1 MNVDCELSLQ
11 ALQHLLRL
19 IKEPKSRKQKAF
31 MVLRSSKGNKR
42 FKVQNRAIS
51 GIRNR
56 WLIVQKIQRMS
67 DTFFKKYFRMDR
79 ESFKILLDTIKERIS
94 VKSFNRCKLRTIDP
108 SIKLA
113 LALRFLAGG
122 SYLDLAFAF
131 DIPYNTIMGYVWEV
145 LEAIDYNLHIMFH
158 I

>member
-19 IKEPKSRKQKAF
+19 IKEAKSRKQKAV

-56 WLIVQKIQRMS
+56 WLILQKIQRMS

-79 ESFKILLDTIKERIS
+79 ESFKILLDTIIQCIS
-94 VKSFNRCKLRTIDP
+94 
-108 SIKLA
+108 A
-113 LALRFLAGG
+113 
-122 SYLDLAFAF
+122 YEF
-131 DIPYNTIMGYVWEV
+131 DEG
-145 LEAIDYNLHIMFH
+145 D
-158 I
+158 